1 MKKKNGFLSLCI
13 MILII
18 GSVTTIMGN
27 FNEDEIPQNVVEATL
42 TADQDP
48 IYLNQE
54 TIITL
59 TLTNYHNKSIETIV
73 FHQSVPEGV
82 GFIDALGGAN
92 YTTRTIDYTWRD
104 PETNQTSILG
114 VNNTLTY
121 WYIISGT
128 DEGTFNLKGIVYYR
142 FINDSETQSDET
154 NLLRINVH
162 KNVPGNLQAFQVIT
176 SGLETIILGDNVTI
190 ELVLRNFHE
199 NHTLYNVS
207 FYQELPNS
215 GLELTNVSV
224 ADAIQ
229 IKVNTGNFTEQ
240 FINYTWSAPLEY
252 NESLILQYTLNG
264 NLNGSYTVTNG
275 EIAYDILIENET
287 RIIEVNS
294 LSFEIGFSEYVLPLP
309 PKGTRDIGVILLIG
323 VIIVPI
329 IFFAMAAI
337 VTKAKRLR

>member
-1 MKKKNGFLSLCI
+1 MVLRAK
-13 MILII
+13 
-18 GSVTTIMGN
+18 
-27 FNEDEIPQNVVEATL
+27 
-42 TADQDP
+42 
-48 IYLNQE
+48 
-54 TIITL
+54 
-59 TLTNYHNKSIETIV
+59 
-73 FHQSVPEGV
+73 
-82 GFIDALGGAN
+82 DA
-92 YTTRTIDYTWRD
+92 
-104 PETNQTSILG
+104 ETNQTSILG

-142 FINDSETQSDET
+142 FIDDSETQSDET

-176 SGLETIILGDNVTI
+176 SGLETIMLGDNVTI

>member
-142 FINDSETQSDET
+142 FIDDFFRESEGK
-154 NLLRINVH
+154 H
-162 KNVPGNLQAFQVIT
+162 F
-176 SGLETIILGDNVTI
+176 
-190 ELVLRNFHE
+190 
-199 NHTLYNVS
+199 
-207 FYQELPNS
+207 
-215 GLELTNVSV
+215 
-224 ADAIQ
+224 
-229 IKVNTGNFTEQ
+229 
-240 FINYTWSAPLEY
+240 
-252 NESLILQYTLNG
+252 
-264 NLNGSYTVTNG
+264 
-275 EIAYDILIENET
+275 
-287 RIIEVNS
+287 
-294 LSFEIGFSEYVLPLP
+294 
-309 PKGTRDIGVILLIG
+309 
-323 VIIVPI
+323 
-329 IFFAMAAI
+329 
-337 VTKAKRLR
+337 